1 MENLLSFFTRNS
13 VLSTREG
20 LEIYDFT
27 GDSIAFVQDYV
38 RRFREAYFCEEKLE
52 RSVAESKT
60 ATRKDTIEQR
70 LPKLTKNKVGDF
82 GEILSYHLCDRTK
95 IECKDF

>member
-1 MENLLSFFTRNS
+1 MANLLSFFTRNS

-27 GDSIAFVQDYV
+27 GDSITFVQDYA
-38 RRFREAYFCEEKLE
+38 EAYICEEKL
-52 RSVAESKT
+52 VAESKT
-60 ATRKDTIEQR
+60 ATRKDAIEQR
-70 LPKLTKNKVGDF
+70 LPKLAKNKAGDF
-82 GEILSYHLCDRTK
+82 GEMLSYYLCDRTK